1 MPDGW
6 MTDTR
11 SDHARPCGHGG
22 CDEKA
27 GMSTP
32 PLPAP
37 TLRRMPAYLRLLR
50 AWEAEGRD
58 TVSCTHLAEALG
70 LDPTLIRKDLQLA
83 GGSGRP
89 KTGYRLSELVP
100 ALEGFLGWS
109 RPSEAFVIGAG
120 NLGLALLHYQGFAAH
135 GLSVVAAFD
144 DDARKVGTT
153 GLGKRV
159 FPMAKLADLVQRMGV
174 RLAILCVPDAAAQAV
189 AEACCAAGM
198 RGLWNFTGAR
208 LSLPEGAVVED
219 IDLAQSLAL
228 LSHRLSH
235 SLAAGGRRRSE
246 PTGTA
251 P

>member
-1 MPDGW
+1 MPEAW
-6 MTDTR
+6 ETDARTAA
-11 SDHARPCGHGG
+11 ARPCGAGG

-27 GMSTP
+27 EMSTP

-89 KTGYRLSELVP
+89 KTGYRLAELVP
-100 ALEGFLGWS
+100 ALEAFLGWS
-109 RPSEAFVIGAG
+109 HPSEAFVIGAG

-135 GLSVVAAFD
+135 GLSIVAAFD
-144 DDARKVGTT
+144 DDARKVGTSS
-153 GLGKRV
+153 LGKRI
-159 FPMAKLADLVQRMGV
+159 FPLAKLADLGQRMGV
-174 RLAILCVPDAAAQAV
+174 RLGILCVPEAAAQAV
-189 AEACCAAGM
+189 AETCCAAGM

-208 LSLPEGAVVED
+208 LQLPEGTVVED

-235 SLAAGGRRRSE
+235 RQAPHPAAS
-246 PTGTA
+246 PIGTA